1 MVEIVGKE
9 QLIKN
14 QSINSVVRYYIK
26 GMAIS
31 MSLFHLY
38 TSATLPFG
46 VFVQRGVH
54 LFFILSL
61 IFILNPLRRK
71 GPGILDYL
79 FTLFGIVV
87 TAYIVLFYEQ
97 IEAQGGIP
105 TLLQVI
111 YGSIAVILII
121 EGARRSTGIGLPIL
135 SVAFLLY
142 ALWGNLFPRA
152 WGHPGL
158 SIERIAGY
166 LYVTGDGI
174 WSIPLGVS
182 ATVLITFMLFG
193 EFLSNA
199 GVGRF
204 FAEFASVIAGK
215 MVGGPAQMAVISSA
229 LLGTVTGSSTANV
242 ATTGSFT
249 IPLMKSR
256 GYQPHFAAA
265 VEAVASTGGQIMPPV
280 MGAGA
285 FIMAEL
291 IGEPYSNIAKAAAIP
306 AILYF
311 LGVFLSVRFEALKQG
326 LTQKEVSRRVI
337 EVLWEG
343 GHLFIPILV
352 ILYYVIQ
359 GYSPF
364 KASYYGIVSILIISF
379 LRKETRITP
388 KKAIASLEGAG
399 TKIIGI
405 AVVCACAGII
415 LGVMNMTGLGIKL
428 TELIM
433 RVSGGSL
440 LNALLLAMA
449 ASLVLGMELPTA
461 VAYLMAAAVAG
472 PALVSLGIKPIVA
485 HMFIFYFSIL
495 GTITPPV
502 CLSVYVASG
511 IAHADWLKTASWAI
525 RMGLPAFI
533 IPYIFVYN
541 PALLLM
547 GEWLFLIQ
555 AIITSIIGM
564 YLLAGSVVGFHL
576 RKVNLLERFFL
587 GVSAITLLIPGMKTD
602 IIGLIVAVALIV
614 IQKIFPYR
622 TLFNQN
628 SMKKLYHF
636 RSKEEKGNGDIN

>member
-1 MVEIVGKE
+1 MVEALGKE
-9 QLIKN
+9 SMSESSLPPGIE
-14 QSINSVVRYYIK
+14 YYIK
-26 GMAIS
+26 GTAIC

-38 TSATLPFG
+38 TAATLPFG
-46 VFVQRGVH
+46 VFVQRGAH
-54 LFFILSL
+54 LFFVLSM
-61 IFILNPLRRK
+61 IFILNPLRKK
-71 GPGILDYL
+71 GPGYLDYL
-79 FTLFGIVV
+79 VTILGMAASLYVV
-87 TAYIVLFYEQ
+87 IFYREVEEQ
-97 IEAQGGIP
+97 AGIP
-105 TLLQVI
+105 TPLQILLGSLIVI
-111 YGSIAVILII
+111 CII
-121 EGARRSTGIGLPIL
+121 EGARRSTGWGLPVL
-135 SVAFLLY
+135 TVAFLIY
-142 ALWGNLFPRA
+142 ALWGNYFPRA

-158 SIERIAGY
+158 TIERMVGY

-182 ATVLITFMLFG
+182 ATVLILFMLFG
-193 EFLSNA
+193 EFLSSA

-204 FAEFASVIAGK
+204 FAEFASVLAGR

-256 GYQPHFAAA
+256 GYPPHFAAA

-291 IGEPYSNIAKAAAIP
+291 LGEPYSSIARAAAIP
-306 AILYF
+306 AVLYF
-311 LGVFLSVRFEALKQG
+311 LGVFLCVRFQAVKQG
-326 LTQKEVSRRVI
+326 LTGKETGRRVI
-337 EVLWEG
+337 DVIWEG
-343 GHLFIPILV
+343 GHLFIPVLV
-352 ILYYVIQ
+352 ILYYVIA

-364 KASYYGIVSILIISF
+364 KASYYGIISILIVSWI
-379 LRKETRITP
+379 RKESRISL
-388 KKAIASLEGAG
+388 KKIFVSLEGG
-399 TKIIGI
+399 GRRVVGI
-405 AVVCACAGII
+405 AVVCACAGIV

-440 LNALLLAMA
+440 LYALLLAMV
-449 ASLVLGMELPTA
+449 ASLILGMELPTA

-472 PALVSLGIKPIVA
+472 PALVQLGLKPLVA
-485 HMFIFYFSIL
+485 HLFIFYFSIL

-511 IAHADWLKTASWAI
+511 IAHADWLKTAGWAI

-547 GEWLFLIQ
+547 GKPLFLIQ
-555 AIITSIIGM
+555 AVVTAILGM
-564 YLLAGSVVGFHL
+564 YLLAGAVVGFHL
-576 RKVNLLERFFL
+576 RRINVLERL
-587 GVSAITLLIPGMKTD
+587 LLTASALALLVPEVKTD
-602 IIGLIVAVALIV
+602 IFGVALAAFVIIV
-614 IQKIFPYR
+614 QKFFPYW
-622 TLFNQN
+622 TLYG
-628 SMKKLYHF
+628 KK
-636 RSKEEKGNGDIN
+636 

>member
-1 MVEIVGKE
+1 MVETVGKQGE
-9 QLIKN
+9 MKDQVMKPLTD
-14 QSINSVVRYYIK
+14 YYIK
-26 GMAIS
+26 GVAIA

-38 TSATLPFG
+38 TAATLPFG

-54 LFFILSL
+54 LFFILSM
-61 IFILNPLRRK
+61 IFILNPLRKK
-71 GPGILDYL
+71 GSGFLDYL
-79 FTLFGIVV
+79 LTFFGMVT
-87 TAYIVLFYEQ
+87 TAYVVLFYEK
-97 IEAQGGIP
+97 IEVQGGIP
-105 TLLQVI
+105 TGLQVLF
-111 YGSIAVILII
+111 GSIIVILII
-121 EGARRSTGIGLPIL
+121 EGARRSTGLGLPL
-135 SVAFLLY
+135 LTVAFLVY
-142 ALWGNLFPRA
+142 AFLGNLFPRA

-158 SIERIAGY
+158 TIERIAGY
-166 LYVTGDGI
+166 LYITGDGI

-193 EFLSNA
+193 EFLSNV

-204 FAEFASVIAGK
+204 FAEFASVLSGR

-229 LLGTVTGSSTANV
+229 LLGTITGSSTANV

-249 IPLMKSR
+249 IPLMKGK
-256 GYQPHFAAA
+256 GYPPHFAAA

-285 FIMAEL
+285 FIMAEIL
-291 IGEPYSNIAKAAAIP
+291 GEPYSNIAKAAALP
-306 AILYF
+306 AVLYF

-326 LTQKEVSRRVI
+326 FTQKEMARRI
-337 EVLWEG
+337 REVLWEG

-352 ILYYVIQ
+352 VLHYVIQ

-364 KASYYGIVSILIISF
+364 KASYYGIVSILAVSF
-379 LRKETRITP
+379 LRKETRINFQR
-388 KKAIASLEGAG
+388 ALAALEGG
-399 TKIIGI
+399 GRKVVGI

-415 LGVMNMTGLGIKL
+415 LGVMNMTGLGVKL

-440 LNALLLAMA
+440 VYALLLAMA
-449 ASLVLGMELPTA
+449 ASLILGMELPTA

-472 PALVSLGIKPIVA
+472 PALVSLGIKPLVA

-547 GEWLFLIQ
+547 GQWLFLIQ
-555 AIITSIIGM
+555 AIVTSVIGM
-564 YLLAGSVVGFHL
+564 YLLAGAVVGFHL
-576 RKVNLLERFFL
+576 RRVNLLERSILIF
-587 GVSAITLLIPGMKTD
+587 SALALLIPGMKTD
-602 IIGLIVAVALIV
+602 VIGLLGAILVMCAQRFL
-614 IQKIFPYR
+614 PYW
-622 TLFNQN
+622 TLSGRLFERKT
-628 SMKKLYHF
+628 S
-636 RSKEEKGNGDIN
+636 RPKEKD

>member
-1 MVEIVGKE
+1 MVETLGKE
-9 QLIKN
+9 PTSESFAPPAIE
-14 QSINSVVRYYIK
+14 YYIK
-26 GMAIS
+26 GMAIC

-38 TSATLPFG
+38 TAATLPFG

-54 LFFILSL
+54 LFFILSM
-61 IFILNPLRRK
+61 IFILNPLRKK
-71 GPGILDYL
+71 GAGVLDYL
-79 FTLFGIVV
+79 LTLLGMAVTLYVV
-87 TAYIVLFYEQ
+87 VFYQE
-97 IEAQGGIP
+97 IEVQGGIP
-105 TLLQVI
+105 STLQVVF
-111 YGSIAVILII
+111 GSVAVICII
-121 EGARRSTGIGLPIL
+121 EGARRSTGWGLPVL
-135 SVAFLLY
+135 TVAFLIY
-142 ALWGNLFPRA
+142 ALWGNHFPRA

-158 SIERIAGY
+158 TVERMVGY

-182 ATVLITFMLFG
+182 ATVLILFMLFG
-193 EFLSNA
+193 EFLSSA

-204 FAEFASVIAGK
+204 FAEFASVLAGR

-256 GYQPHFAAA
+256 GYPPHFAAA

-285 FIMAEL
+285 FIMAEIL
-291 IGEPYSNIAKAAAIP
+291 GEAYSNIAKAAAVP
-306 AILYF
+306 AVLYF
-311 LGVFLSVRFEALKQG
+311 LGVFLCVRFEALKQG
-326 LTQKEVSRRVI
+326 LTGKEKARRVI
-337 EVLWEG
+337 DVLWEG
-343 GHLFIPILV
+343 GHLFIPVLV
-352 ILYYVIQ
+352 ILYYVIA

-364 KASYYGIVSILIISF
+364 KASYYGIISILIVSW
-379 LRKETRITP
+379 LRKESRITF
-388 KKAIASLEGAG
+388 KKVLTSLEGG
-399 TKIIGI
+399 GRRVVGI
-405 AVVCACAGII
+405 AVVCACAGIV

-440 LNALLLAMA
+440 LYALLLAMA
-449 ASLVLGMELPTA
+449 ASLILGMELPTA

-472 PALVSLGIKPIVA
+472 PALVELGLKPLVA
-485 HMFIFYFSIL
+485 HLFIFYFSIL

-511 IAHADWLKTASWAI
+511 IAHADWLKTAGWAI

-547 GEWLFLIQ
+547 GKPLFLIQ
-555 AIITSIIGM
+555 AVVTAVLGM
-564 YLLAGSVVGFHL
+564 YLLAGAVVGFHL
-576 RKVNLLERFFL
+576 RKINLLERIVL
-587 GVSAITLLIPGMKTD
+587 TASALALLVPEVKTD
-602 IIGLIVAVALIV
+602 ILGLVVAALAILT
-614 IQKIFPYR
+614 QKFFPYW
-622 TLFNQN
+622 TLFG
-628 SMKKLYHF
+628 KK
-636 RSKEEKGNGDIN
+636 

>member
-1 MVEIVGKE
+1 MAEAEMEWKESVGE
-9 QLIKN
+9 PSLPLAIL
-14 QSINSVVRYYIK
+14 YYIK
-26 GMAIS
+26 AAAIC

-38 TSATLPFG
+38 TAATLPFG

-54 LFFILSL
+54 LFFILSM
-61 IFILNPLRRK
+61 IFLLNPLCKR
-71 GPGILDYL
+71 GVGVLDYVL
-79 FTLFGIVV
+79 TLLGMVV
-87 TAYIVLFYEQ
+87 TLYVVLFYQE
-97 IEAQGGIP
+97 IEVQGGIP
-105 TLLQVI
+105 STLQIVF
-111 YGSIAVILII
+111 GSIAVICIV
-121 EGARRSTGIGLPIL
+121 EGARRSTGLGLPIL
-135 SVAFLLY
+135 TIAFLIY
-142 ALWGNLFPRA
+142 ALWGNYFPRA

-158 SIERIAGY
+158 TVERMVGY

-182 ATVLITFMLFG
+182 ATVLILFMLFG

-204 FAEFASVIAGK
+204 FAEFASVLAGR

-256 GYQPHFAAA
+256 GYSPHFAAA

-291 IGEPYSNIAKAAAIP
+291 LGEPYSSIAKAAAVP
-306 AILYF
+306 AVLYF
-311 LGVFLSVRFEALKQG
+311 LGVFLSVRFEALRQG
-326 LTQKEVSRRVI
+326 LTGTEKGRRAI
-337 EVLWEG
+337 DVLWES
-343 GHLFIPILV
+343 GHLFIPVLV
-352 ILYYVIQ
+352 VLYYVIA

-364 KASYYGIVSILIISF
+364 KASYYGIISILIVSWI
-379 LRKETRITP
+379 KKNTRINL
-388 KKAIASLEGAG
+388 KKVFASLHGG
-399 TKIIGI
+399 GRKVVGI

-433 RVSGGSL
+433 TVSGGSL
-440 LNALLLAMA
+440 LYALLLAMV
-449 ASLVLGMELPTA
+449 ASLILGMELPTA

-472 PALVSLGIKPIVA
+472 PALVQLGLKPLVA
-485 HMFIFYFSIL
+485 HLFIFYFSIL

-511 IAHADWLKTASWAI
+511 IAHADWLKTAGWAI
-525 RMGLPAFI
+525 RLGLPAFI

-547 GEWLFLIQ
+547 GKPLFLIQ
-555 AIITSIIGM
+555 AVVTAILGM
-564 YLLAGSVVGFHL
+564 YFLAGAVVGFHL
-576 RKVNLLERFFL
+576 RRINTIERL
-587 GVSAITLLIPGMKTD
+587 LLIASALALLVPEVKTD
-602 IIGLIVAVALIV
+602 IIGAVVATFAIVA
-614 IQKIFPYR
+614 QKLFPYW
-622 TLFNQN
+622 TPFG
-628 SMKKLYHF
+628 KK
-636 RSKEEKGNGDIN
+636 R